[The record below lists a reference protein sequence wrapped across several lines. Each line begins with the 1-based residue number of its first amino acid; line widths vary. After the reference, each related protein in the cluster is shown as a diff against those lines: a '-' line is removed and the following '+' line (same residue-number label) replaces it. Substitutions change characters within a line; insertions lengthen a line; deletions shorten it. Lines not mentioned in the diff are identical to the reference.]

1 MIITYQAH
9 KSFEIENGRVNVI
22 ATSSPIAYCDLI
34 EGMQEKNEL
43 LASMSEDYETIPLSK
58 ALDWLGDPVI
68 SESLFQKY
76 MTKVT
81 NYVVEDLSEDGRNRI
96 ITLYRDLLN
105 AVQDELFMEDLPL
118 AINFDTDLKKLIKF
132 GGIHF
137 DKSLAT
143 NPYGIIE
150 TVLRIHDRLGLKSI
164 VAFSNVAHY
173 LDKQQLNELS
183 KLCQELNKAVILI
196 EFCSQNYQSEYR
208 DAKFNYIDEDLVD
221 WY

>member
-9 KSFEIENGRVNVI
+9 KSFEIGNGRVNVI

-43 LASMSEDYETIPLSK
+43 IASMSEDYETIPLNK

-76 MTKVT
+76 MTKIT

-137 DKSLAT
+137 DKSLST

-164 VAFSNVAHY
+164 VVFSNVAHY

-196 EFCSQNYQSEYR
+196 EFCSQNYQSVYR

>member
-1 MIITYQAH
+1 MIVTYESH
-9 KSFEIENGRVNVI
+9 KSFEIKESRTNII
-22 ATSSPIAYCDLI
+22 ATSSPIVYRDLI
-34 EGMQEKNEL
+34 EGLQDNNEWVR
-43 LASMSEDYETIPLSK
+43 SMTDDYETIPLNK
-58 ALDWLGDPVI
+58 ALDWLGDPLI

-81 NYVVEDLSEDGRNRI
+81 SYVVEDLSEDGRNRI

-118 AINFDTDLKKLIKF
+118 EMSFDTDLKKLIKF
-132 GGIHF
+132 GGLHF
-137 DKSLAT
+137 DKSLT
-143 NPYGIIE
+143 KDPYGIIE
-150 TVLRIHDRLGLKSI
+150 TVLRIHDRLNLKSI

-173 LDKQQLNELS
+173 LDRQQFNEIS
-183 KLCQELNKAVILI
+183 KLCLELNRAIIFV
-196 EFCSQNYQSEYR
+196 EFCSQKDLSVYG

>member
-1 MIITYQAH
+1 MIITYVAH
-9 KSFEIENGRVNVI
+9 KSFEIENGRINVI
-22 ATSSPIAYCDLI
+22 ATSSPIAYGDLV

-43 LASMSEDYETIPLSK
+43 IASMSEDYETIPLNK

-76 MTKVT
+76 MTKIT

-96 ITLYRDLLN
+96 ITLYRALLN

-137 DKSLAT
+137 DKSLST

-183 KLCQELNKAVILI
+183 KLCRELNKAVILI
-196 EFCSQNYQSEYR
+196 EFCSQNDQSVYR

>member
-1 MIITYQAH
+1 MIITYVAH
-9 KSFEIENGRVNVI
+9 KSFEIENGRINVI
-22 ATSSPIAYCDLI
+22 ATSSPIAYGDLV

-43 LASMSEDYETIPLSK
+43 IASMSEDYETIPLNK

-76 MTKVT
+76 MTKIT

-96 ITLYRDLLN
+96 ITLYRALLN

-137 DKSLAT
+137 DKSLST

-183 KLCQELNKAVILI
+183 KLCRELNKAVILI
-196 EFCSQNYQSEYR
+196 EFCSQNDQSVYR

-221 WY
+221 